1 MTKTKTFALNGL
13 IAAIYVALTLFLP
26 LSFGSVQFRVSEALC
41 LLPALNK
48 KTAIG
53 VTLGCFIS
61 NILGAAS
68 GLNPIGLIDSVVGT
82 LATLLSCLAVVFLS
96 KLIKKKWVKATI
108 LPLPV
113 VLLNAVIIGLE
124 LCFVYPPLNLV
135 KFLSF
140 GASVAIGEIAV
151 VYTLGNML
159 LLGNFI
165 KFTEK

>member
-1 MTKTKTFALNGL
+1 MSKAKLFALNGL
-13 IAAIYVALTLFLP
+13 IAAIYAVLTLFLP
-26 LSFGSVQFRVSEALC
+26 MSFGSVQFRISEALC
-41 LLPALNK
+41 LLPALNP
-48 KTAIG
+48 KTTLG

-61 NILGAAS
+61 NLLGAAL

-82 LATLLSCLAVVFLS
+82 IATLLSCLMVVL
-96 KLIKKKWVKATI
+96 LGRVIKNKI
-108 LPLPV
+108 LRGIFLPLPIV
-113 VLLNAVIIGLE
+113 IFNAVIIGLE
-124 LCFVYPPLNLV
+124 LCFVYPPFDFV

-159 LLGNFI
+159 LLGNLI